1 MPGLQPT
8 KKTAGASG
16 LDSVIELVPRREEKV
31 ARQKKKKSFSGS
43 SKNLLF
49 GTKIADLEWSR
60 LHPAF
65 FQVALSHYRD
75 CMERGRGIFTFL
87 PQKKRREGAT
97 RYIPPEER
105 REKRPTFPF
114 PPAGG
119 DVYLSLDMMTPHF
132 PRGNETFKE
141 GGGKKTKGAGVFS
154 ACERGTENFPY
165 TRRGRML
172 KRDT

>member
-31 ARQKKKKSFSGS
+31 ARQKKKKSSSGS

-75 CMERGRGIFTFL
+75 CMERERERDFHL
-87 PQKKRREGAT
+87 P
-97 RYIPPEER
+97 PPE
-105 REKRPTFPF
+105 K
-114 PPAGG
+114 
-119 DVYLSLDMMTPHF
+119 
-132 PRGNETFKE
+132 KE
-141 GGGKKTKGAGVFS
+141 GGSNTLYPA
-154 ACERGTENFPY
+154 
-165 TRRGRML
+165 
-172 KRDT
+172 